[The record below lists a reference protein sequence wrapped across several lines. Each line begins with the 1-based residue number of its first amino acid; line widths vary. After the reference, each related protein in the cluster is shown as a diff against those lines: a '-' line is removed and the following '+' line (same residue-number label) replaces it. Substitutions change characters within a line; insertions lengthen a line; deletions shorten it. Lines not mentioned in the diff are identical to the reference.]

1 MGSIPLFS
9 LRGPVLGFPSFLV
22 VVVFFSAI
30 DYVTPNFSFDY
41 VLKKL
46 HTLLTNK
53 LIYKEINANEFV
65 EFQHCVILKVMVSL
79 SFKLVVY

>member
-22 VVVFFSAI
+22 VVLFFSGI
-30 DYVTPNFSFDY
+30 DYVTPNCFFDY
-41 VLKKL
+41 VLKNS

-53 LIYKEINANEFV
+53 SIYKEIIANEFM
-65 EFQHCVILKVMVSL
+65 EFQHRVILKDMVSL
-79 SFKLVVY
+79 SFILVMY